1 MAGASPQETPG
12 GLRVE
17 ALLVYPQF
25 PTTYW
30 SHQYS
35 LKFTG
40 KKCLLPPLGLVTVA
54 AMLPSHWR
62 PTLVDLNIEP
72 VSDRQLKRA
81 DVVMLTGMQV
91 QRQSVHE
98 VLARC
103 RKLGVPTVIG
113 GPYVTGE
120 PHLLDDADHLVLGET
135 EGTLAGFCEAFEAGR
150 APRIT
155 PPGEAPDM
163 TTTPVPRYDL
173 LRRGAY
179 FHLSLQYSR
188 GCPFT
193 CEFCDIIV
201 MFGRKPRT
209 KSSEQVCREL
219 DAIHATGFRGSVFFV
234 DDNFI
239 GNKKAVRGML
249 PELKEWQERRGWPF
263 AFYTEASLNIAEDST
278 LMQGMTR
285 AGFDS
290 VFIGIE
296 SPSEESLAEAKKGQN
311 IKGSLVDR
319 VHEVLRHG
327 LDVWG
332 GFIVGFDND
341 GPDIFDRQ
349 IEFIEE
355 AAIPFAMVG
364 ILQALPNTP
373 LETRLRTAGR
383 LRPLQE
389 ADQFGRTNFETNLP
403 EAQMLS
409 GYRRILETIYEPGR
423 YFSRVLAMMGH
434 RKDLA
439 HLNSFQPQ
447 HLWWGLRA
455 LMAQGIFSS
464 YRKEYWRF
472 LREARKRHPSRLVEA
487 IQHGAAGHHFIE
499 YTRRVVLPR
508 LYDGSQR
515 LAAAKAALAAG
526 ARQLGSLPEAT
537 TD

>member
-1 MAGASPQETPG
+1 M
-12 GLRVE
+12 E
-17 ALLVYPQF
+17 ALLVYPEF

-35 LKFTG
+35 LRFTG
-40 KKCLLPPLGLVTVA
+40 KKCLLPPLGLITVA
-54 AMLPSHWR
+54 ALLPEHWR

-72 VSDRQLKRA
+72 LSDSQIRQA
-81 DVVMLTGMQV
+81 DVVLVTGMQV
-91 QRQSVHE
+91 QRKSVHE

-103 RKLGVPTVIG
+103 RRLGVPTVIG

-120 PHLLDDADHLVLGET
+120 PHLLEDADHLVLGEAEET
-135 EGTLAGFCEAFEAGR
+135 MAGFCKAFEEGS

-155 PPGEAPDM
+155 PAGDAPDM
-163 TTTPVPRYDL
+163 TTTPTPRYDL
-173 LRRGAY
+173 LQADAY
-179 FHLSLQYSR
+179 FHMSLQYSR

-209 KSSEQVCREL
+209 KSSGQVRSEL

-239 GNKKAVRGML
+239 GNKKAVRTML
-249 PELKEWQERRGWPF
+249 PDLKQWQEQLDWPF
-263 AFYTEASLNIAEDST
+263 EFYTEASLNIAEDSA
-278 LMQGMTR
+278 LMHAMTD

-296 SPSEESLAEAKKGQN
+296 SPSEESLAESKKNQN

-327 LDVWG
+327 LDVWA

-349 IEFIEE
+349 IEFIER

-373 LETRLRTAGR
+373 LETRLRDAGR
-383 LRPLQE
+383 LRPLPE

-403 EAQMLS
+403 ETQLLS
-409 GYRRILETIYEPGR
+409 GYHRILETIYEPGR
-423 YFSRVLAMMGH
+423 YFSRVLSMMGH
-434 RKDLA
+434 RKR
-439 HLNSFQPQ
+439 PQ
-447 HLWWGLRA
+447 GLHAFRPTRLLWGARA
-455 LMAQGIFSS
+455 LLTQGLLSS
-464 YRKEYWRF
+464 YRRDYWRF
-472 LREARKRHPSRLVEA
+472 LREAVRLYPDRFVEA
-487 IQHGAAGHHFIE
+487 VQHAAAGHHFIE
-499 YTRRVVLPR
+499 YTRQVVLPR
-508 LYDGSQR
+508 LQEGSHR
-515 LAAAKAALAAG
+515 LAAARAALAAK
-526 ARQLGSLPEAT
+526 ARELSPSPLPEVAA
-537 TD
+537 D